1 MPAQIRQ
8 GQAKI
13 LDILRESPQPLTADQ
28 IASRTHLNSRHTQ
41 RLLLKL
47 FEVGEIKRQKL
58 ESPHGGRPKYAYYS
72 GELPASMPP
81 KPEEG
86 RQPPSWDEILG
97 L

>member
-1 MPAQIRQ
+1 MDKATTGSKPIQRA
-8 GQAKI
+8 AA
-13 LDILRESPQPLTADQ
+13 ESHTFRSEA
-28 IASRTHLNSRHTQ
+28 HLNPRHTQ

-58 ESPHGGRPKYAYYS
+58 ESPHGGRPKYAYYA

-81 KPEEG
+81 EPEEG
-86 RQPPSWDEILG
+86 RQPPSWDELLG